1 MKNAEMTATRKFLS
15 SLALLTLFVTILIAG
30 STQALAANKTKP
42 TKLSAT
48 SKSITTYVGTE
59 FDLKV
64 KMTPTNAND
73 NYLTWSVISGKS
85 YVKIIDD
92 DVNDDDIE
100 LKAVK
105 AGTAKVRC
113 RVRGTSIKCTFTIK
127 VKAAT
132 NKITAKSATT
142 QSVEVGDEFELEVNK
157 YSGLKD
163 RYLKWSIADTS
174 IVRFEDSDEKT
185 GDDVE
190 FVAKKAGT
198 TTITCKNTKT
208 SQKIKFTVTVTKA
221 STTIKARSA
230 TTQTVA
236 VKDDFEL
243 EVKKYS
249 GLKDR
254 YLKWSIADTS
264 IVRFEESD
272 ETTGDEV
279 EFYAKKTGTTTI
291 TCTNTQTNQTITFT
305 IKVVK

>member
-73 NYLTWSVISGKS
+73 NYLTWSVVSGKS

-113 RVRGTSIKCTFTIK
+113 RVRGTSTKCTFTIK

-221 STTIKARSA
+221 STTIKAKSA